1 MTNSPFLT
9 RVVLKNY
16 KSIEACDVDLHSL
29 TFLVGANGAGK
40 SNFLDAAKFV
50 ADALRTSLDH
60 ALRERGGIQEV
71 RRRTGGHP
79 THFGIRLEFAVPD
92 GPTGSYA
99 FRIGAKASGAF
110 EVQHE
115 ECVLSGTEPLSG
127 DIRFSVPGAAA
138 AASDRLYL
146 PDAPAEFRPIR
157 DALARMAFYS
167 PNADRIKDLQL
178 PDAGDLLARDGSNLA
193 SVLDR
198 MAKRQP
204 EARSRIEDYLSKI
217 VPGVR
222 GVEVS
227 HVGPR
232 ETLEFRQDVPD
243 PENPW
248 RFLAGSMSDGT
259 LRALAALVALFQSG
273 SVPLAALEEPAAT
286 LHPAAAA
293 VLLDALLEASALR
306 QVLVTSHNADLL
318 DSPKVKAAN
327 VLAVLAE
334 NGNTRIGPLDA
345 VGGEALE
352 QQLHTAGEL
361 LRLDQARPDT
371 EISTRRMR
379 LFDEG
384 GV

>member
-9 RVVLKNY
+9 RAVLKNY
-16 KSIEACDVDLHSL
+16 KSIEACDVELESL

-40 SNFLDAAKFV
+40 SNFLDALRFV
-50 ADALRTSLDH
+50 ADSLRTSLDH

-79 THFGIRLEFAVPD
+79 THFGIRLEFALP
-92 GPTGSYA
+92 GGTSGSYA
-99 FRIGAKASGAF
+99 FRIAAKASGGF

-115 ECVLSGTEPLSG
+115 ECVLRGSEPLSG
-127 DIRFSVPGAAA
+127 DIRFSVPGEA

-146 PDAPAEFRPIR
+146 PDAPTDFHPVR
-157 DALARMAFYS
+157 DALARMGFYN
-167 PNADRIKDLQL
+167 PNPDRIKDLQL
-178 PDAGDLLARDGSNLA
+178 PDAGEQLARDGSNIA

-204 EARSRIEDYLSKI
+204 EARSRIEEYLSEI

-222 GVEVS
+222 GVEVRP
-227 HVGPR
+227 VGPR

-243 PENPW
+243 PANPW

-259 LRALAALVALFQSG
+259 LRALAALVALFQSAG
-273 SVPLAALEEPAAT
+273 VPLTALEEPAAA
-286 LHPAAAA
+286 LHPAAAG

-318 DSPKVKAAN
+318 DSFKVKTAS

-334 NGNTRIGPLDA
+334 NGNTRIARLDT
-345 VGGEALE
+345 VGREALE

-361 LRLDQARPDT
+361 LRMDQVRPEPGVSARQ
-371 EISTRRMR
+371 MR

>member
-9 RVVLKNY
+9 RAVLKNY

-40 SNFLDAAKFV
+40 SNFLDAPRFV

-99 FRIGAKASGAF
+99 FRIAAKASGGF

-127 DIRFSVPGAAA
+127 DVRFSVPGAAP
-138 AASDRLYL
+138 ASDRLYL
-146 PDAPAEFRPIR
+146 PDAAADFHPVR

-167 PNADRIKDLQL
+167 PNPDRIKDLQL
-178 PDAGDLLARDGSNLA
+178 PDAGDLLARDGANLA

-204 EARSRIEDYLSKI
+204 EARSKVEDYLSKI

-259 LRALAALVALFQSG
+259 LRALATLVALFQS
-273 SVPLAALEEPAAT
+273 SAVPLAALEEPAAT

-293 VLLDALLEASALR
+293 VLLDALLEASVLR

-318 DSPKVKAAN
+318 DSPKVKTAN
-327 VLAVLAE
+327 VLAVIVE

-345 VGGEALE
+345 VGAEALE

-361 LRLDQARPDT
+361 LRMGQVRPDA
-371 EISTRRMR
+371 EISTRQMR

>member
-29 TFLVGANGAGK
+29 TFLVGPNGSGK
-40 SNFLDAAKFV
+40 SNFLDAARFV

-115 ECVLSGTEPLSG
+115 ECVLSGTEALSG
-127 DIRFSVPGAAA
+127 DIRFSVPDAAT

-146 PDAPAEFRPIR
+146 PDAPADFHPVR

-178 PDAGDLLARDGSNLA
+178 PDAGDLLARDGRNLA

-204 EARSRIEDYLSKI
+204 EVRSRIEDYLSKI

-345 VGGEALE
+345 VGAEALE

-371 EISTRRMR
+371 EVSTRQMR

>member
-29 TFLVGANGAGK
+29 TFLVGPNGAGK
-40 SNFLDAAKFV
+40 SNFLDALRFV

-115 ECVLSGTEPLSG
+115 ECVLSGTEALSG
-127 DIRFSVPGAAA
+127 DIRYSVPGAATP
-138 AASDRLYL
+138 ASDRLYL
-146 PDAPAEFRPIR
+146 PDAPADFRPVR
-157 DALARMAFYS
+157 DALARMTFYS

-204 EARSRIEDYLSKI
+204 EALLRIEEYLSKI

-222 GVEVS
+222 GVDVS

-293 VLLDALLEASALR
+293 VLLDALLEAASLR

-318 DSPKVKAAN
+318 DSPQVKPAN

-345 VGGEALE
+345 VGAEALE
-352 QQLHTAGEL
+352 QQLHTVGDL
-361 LRLDQARPDT
+361 LRTDQVRPDT
-371 EISTRRMR
+371 EISTRQMR

>member
-1 MTNSPFLT
+1 MTKSPFLT

-40 SNFLDAAKFV
+40 SNFLDALRFV

-79 THFGIRLEFAVPD
+79 THFGIRLEFAIPG

-115 ECVLSGTEPLSG
+115 ECVLSGTEALSG
-127 DIRFSVPGAAA
+127 DIRFSVPEAAT

-146 PDAPAEFRPIR
+146 PDAAADFRPVCE
-157 DALARMAFYS
+157 ALARMAFYS

-178 PDAGDLLARDGSNLA
+178 PDVGEQLARDGSNLA

-232 ETLEFRQDVPD
+232 ETLEFCQDVPD

-259 LRALAALVALFQSG
+259 LRALATLVALFQSG
-273 SVPLAALEEPAAT
+273 NVPLVALEEPAAT

-293 VLLDALLEASALR
+293 ALLDALLEASALR

-318 DSPKVKAAN
+318 DSPKVKLAN

-345 VGGEALE
+345 VGAEALE

-361 LRLDQARPDT
+361 LRTDQVRPDP
-371 EISTRRMR
+371 EVSTRQMR

>member
-1 MTNSPFLT
+1 MTTSPFLT

-60 ALRERGGIQEV
+60 ALRERSGIQEV

-79 THFGIRLEFAVPD
+79 THFGIRLEFAVHG

-99 FRIGAKASGAF
+99 FRIAAKASGGF

-115 ECVLSGTEPLSG
+115 ECVLSGTEALSG
-127 DIRFSVPGAAA
+127 DVRFSVPGAAT
-138 AASDRLYL
+138 ASDRLYL
-146 PDAPAEFRPIR
+146 PDAPAEFRPVCE
-157 DALARMAFYS
+157 ALGRMAFYS

-204 EARSRIEDYLSKI
+204 EARSKVEDYLSKI

-259 LRALAALVALFQSG
+259 LRALASLAALFQSG

-306 QVLVTSHNADLL
+306 QLLVTSHNADLL
-318 DSPKVKAAN
+318 DSPKVRSPN

-345 VGGEALE
+345 VGAEALD
-352 QQLHTAGEL
+352 QHLHTAGEL
-361 LRLDQARPDT
+361 LRTDQVRPDT
-371 EISTRRMR
+371 EISTRQMR

>member
-29 TFLVGANGAGK
+29 TLLIGPNGAGK
-40 SNFLDAAKFV
+40 SNFLDAPRFV

-127 DIRFSVPGAAA
+127 DIRFSVPGAAP
-138 AASDRLYL
+138 ASDRLYL
-146 PDAPAEFRPIR
+146 PDAPADFHPVR

-167 PNADRIKDLQL
+167 PNPDRIKDLQL
-178 PDAGDLLARDGSNLA
+178 PDAGDLLARDGANLA

-204 EARSRIEDYLSKI
+204 EVRSRIEDYLSKI

-259 LRALAALVALFQSG
+259 LRALATLVALFQSG
-273 SVPLAALEEPAAT
+273 AVPLAALEEPAAT

-293 VLLDALLEASALR
+293 VLLDALLEAAALR

-318 DSPKVKAAN
+318 DSPQVKPAN

-345 VGGEALE
+345 VGADALD
-352 QQLHTAGEL
+352 QHLHTAGEL
-361 LRLDQARPDT
+361 LRMDQVRPDT
-371 EISTRRMR
+371 EGSTRQMR

>member
-40 SNFLDAAKFV
+40 SNFLDAPRFV

-127 DIRFSVPGAAA
+127 DIRFSVPGAAT

-146 PDAPAEFRPIR
+146 PDAPADFRPVR

-167 PNADRIKDLQL
+167 PNPDRIKDLQL
-178 PDAGDLLARDGSNLA
+178 PDAGEQLARDGANLA

-204 EARSRIEDYLSKI
+204 EVRSKIEDYLSRI

-259 LRALAALVALFQSG
+259 LRALATLVALFQSG
-273 SVPLAALEEPAAT
+273 TVPLAGLEEPAAT

-293 VLLDALLEASALR
+293 VLLDALLEAATFR

-318 DSPKVKAAN
+318 DSPQVKLAN

-345 VGGEALE
+345 VGSEALE

-361 LRLDQARPDT
+361 LRTDQVRPDT
-371 EISTRRMR
+371 EVSTRQLR

>member
-40 SNFLDAAKFV
+40 SNFLDAPRFV

-79 THFGIRLEFAVPD
+79 THFGIRLEFAVPG

-99 FRIGAKASGAF
+99 FRIGAKASGGF

-127 DIRFSVPGAAA
+127 DVRFSVPGAAP
-138 AASDRLYL
+138 ASDRLYL
-146 PDAPAEFRPIR
+146 PDADADFHPVR

-178 PDAGDLLARDGSNLA
+178 PDAGELLARDGANLA

-204 EARSRIEDYLSKI
+204 EARSKVEEYLSKI

-227 HVGPR
+227 HIGPR

-243 PENPW
+243 SENPW

-259 LRALAALVALFQSG
+259 LRALATLVALFQSG
-273 SVPLAALEEPAAT
+273 AVPLAALEEPAAT
-286 LHPAAAA
+286 LHPAAAG
-293 VLLDALLEASALR
+293 VLLDALLEAGTLR

-318 DSPKVKAAN
+318 DSPQVKTAN

-345 VGGEALE
+345 VGAEALE

-361 LRLDQARPDT
+361 LRTDQVRPDP
-371 EISTRRMR
+371 EISTRQLR

-384 GV
+384 GM

>member
-40 SNFLDAAKFV
+40 SNFLDALRFV

-115 ECVLSGTEPLSG
+115 ECVLSGSEPLSG
-127 DIRFSVPGAAA
+127 DVRFSVPGEA

-146 PDAPAEFRPIR
+146 PDAAADFRPVC
-157 DALARMAFYS
+157 DALARMGFYS
-167 PNADRIKDLQL
+167 PNPARIKDLQL
-178 PDAGDLLARDGSNLA
+178 PDAGEQLARDGANIA

-204 EARSRIEDYLSKI
+204 EARSRIEDYLSRI

-273 SVPLAALEEPAAT
+273 TVPLAALEEPAAT
-286 LHPAAAA
+286 LHPAAAG

-318 DSPKVKAAN
+318 DSFQVKTAN

-345 VGGEALE
+345 VGREALE

-361 LRLDQARPDT
+361 LRTDQARPDT
-371 EISTRRMR
+371 EFSTRQLR

>member
-115 ECVLSGTEPLSG
+115 ECVLSGTEALSG
-127 DIRFSVPGAAA
+127 DIRFSVPGAAP
-138 AASDRLYL
+138 ASDRLYL
-146 PDAPAEFRPIR
+146 PDAPADFRPVR
-157 DALARMAFYS
+157 DALARMAFYN
-167 PNADRIKDLQL
+167 PNPDRIKDLQL

-204 EARSRIEDYLSKI
+204 EARSRIEDYLSRI

-273 SVPLAALEEPAAT
+273 SVPLAALEGPAAT

-318 DSPKVKAAN
+318 DSPNVKAAN

-334 NGNTRIGPLDA
+334 YGNTRIGPLDA
-345 VGGEALE
+345 VGSEALE

-361 LRLDQARPDT
+361 LRADQVRPDA
-371 EISTRRMR
+371 EVSTRQMR

>member
-9 RVVLKNY
+9 RAVLKNY
-16 KSIEACDVDLHSL
+16 KSIEACDVDLQSL
-29 TFLVGANGAGK
+29 TFLVGPNGAGK
-40 SNFLDAAKFV
+40 SNFLDALRFV
-50 ADALRTSLDH
+50 TDSLRTSLDH

-79 THFGIRLEFAVPD
+79 THFGIRLEFAVPG

-127 DIRFSVPGAAA
+127 DIRFSVPGAAP
-138 AASDRLYL
+138 ASDRLYL
-146 PDAPAEFRPIR
+146 PDAAADFRPVCE
-157 DALARMAFYS
+157 ALGRMGFYN
-167 PNADRIKDLQL
+167 PNSDRIKDLQL
-178 PDAGDLLARDGSNLA
+178 PDAGELLARDGSNIA

-204 EARSRIEDYLSKI
+204 EARSRIEEYLSKI

-259 LRALAALVALFQSG
+259 LRALATLVALFQSA
-273 SVPLAALEEPAAT
+273 SVPLTALEEPAAS
-286 LHPAAAA
+286 LHPAATG

-318 DSPKVKAAN
+318 DSPKVKTAN

-345 VGGEALE
+345 VGSEALE

-361 LRLDQARPDT
+361 LRMDQARPDT
-371 EISTRRMR
+371 EVSTRQLR

>member
-1 MTNSPFLT
+1 
-9 RVVLKNY
+9 
-16 KSIEACDVDLHSL
+16 
-29 TFLVGANGAGK
+29 
-40 SNFLDAAKFV
+40 
-50 ADALRTSLDH
+50 
-60 ALRERGGIQEV
+60 
-71 RRRTGGHP
+71 
-79 THFGIRLEFAVPD
+79 
-92 GPTGSYA
+92 
-99 FRIGAKASGAF
+99 
-110 EVQHE
+110 
-115 ECVLSGTEPLSG
+115 
-127 DIRFSVPGAAA
+127 
-138 AASDRLYL
+138 
-146 PDAPAEFRPIR
+146 
-157 DALARMAFYS
+157 MAFYS

-178 PDAGDLLARDGSNLA
+178 PDAGELLARDGANLA

-273 SVPLAALEEPAAT
+273 SVPLVALEEPAAT

-306 QVLVTSHNADLL
+306 QIVVTSHNADLL
-318 DSPKVKAAN
+318 DSPKVTTAN

-345 VGGEALE
+345 VGSEALD
-352 QQLHTAGEL
+352 QHLHTAGEL
-361 LRLDQARPDT
+361 LRMDQVRPDT
-371 EISTRRMR
+371 EISTRQLR

-384 GV
+384 

>member
-40 SNFLDAAKFV
+40 SNFLDAPRLV

-79 THFGIRLEFAVPD
+79 THFGIRLEFAVPG

-99 FRIGAKASGAF
+99 FRIGAKAGGF

-115 ECVLSGTEPLSG
+115 ECVLSGTEALSG
-127 DIRFSVPGAAA
+127 DVRFSVPGEAT
-138 AASDRLYL
+138 ASDRLYL
-146 PDAPAEFRPIR
+146 PDAPADFHPVR

-167 PNADRIKDLQL
+167 PNPDRIKDLQL
-178 PDAGDLLARDGSNLA
+178 PDAGDLLARDGANLA

-204 EARSRIEDYLSKI
+204 EVRSRIEDYLSKI

-259 LRALAALVALFQSG
+259 LRALATLVALFQSG
-273 SVPLAALEEPAAT
+273 AVPLAALEEPAAT

-293 VLLDALLEASALR
+293 VLLDALLEAASLR

-318 DSPKVKAAN
+318 DSPQVKPAN

-345 VGGEALE
+345 VGAEALD
-352 QQLHTAGEL
+352 QHLHTAGEL
-361 LRLDQARPDT
+361 LRTDQARPDT
-371 EISTRRMR
+371 EISTRQLR

>member
-40 SNFLDAAKFV
+40 SNFLDAACFV

-115 ECVLSGTEPLSG
+115 ECVLSGTEALSG
-127 DIRFSVPGAAA
+127 DIRFSVPGAAT
-138 AASDRLYL
+138 ASDRLYL
-146 PDAPAEFRPIR
+146 PDAPAEFHPVR

-178 PDAGDLLARDGSNLA
+178 PDAGEQLARDGANLA

-204 EARSRIEDYLSKI
+204 EARSKVEEYLSKI

-243 PENPW
+243 PDNPW

-259 LRALAALVALFQSG
+259 LRALATLVALFQSG
-273 SVPLAALEEPAAT
+273 NVPLAALEEPAAT

-293 VLLDALLEASALR
+293 VLLDALLEARALR

-318 DSPKVKAAN
+318 DSPQVKLAN

-345 VGGEALE
+345 VGAEALE

-361 LRLDQARPDT
+361 LRMDQVRPDA
-371 EISTRRMR
+371 EISTRQMR

>member
-1 MTNSPFLT
+1 MRSPFLT
-9 RVVLKNY
+9 RAVLKNY
-16 KSIEACDVDLHSL
+16 KSIEACDVDLRSL
-29 TFLVGANGAGK
+29 TFLVGPNGAGK
-40 SNFLDAAKFV
+40 SNFLDALRFV
-50 ADALRTSLDH
+50 TDSLRTSLDH

-92 GPTGSYA
+92 GPAGSYA
-99 FRIGAKASGAF
+99 FRIAAKASGGF

-115 ECVLSGTEPLSG
+115 ECVLRGSEALSG
-127 DIRFSVPGAAA
+127 DVRFSVPGATAS
-138 AASDRLYL
+138 SDRLYL
-146 PDAPAEFRPIR
+146 PDAPADFRPVCE
-157 DALARMAFYS
+157 ALPRMAFYS
-167 PNADRIKDLQL
+167 FNPDRIKDLQL
-178 PDAGDLLARDGSNLA
+178 PDAGDLLARDGSNIA
-193 SVLDR
+193 SVLNR
-198 MAKRQP
+198 MGKRQP
-204 EARSRIEDYLSKI
+204 EARSRIEEYLSKI

-222 GVEVS
+222 GVEVKP
-227 HVGPR
+227 VGPR

-259 LRALAALVALFQSG
+259 LRALAALVALFQSA
-273 SVPLAALEEPAAT
+273 SVPLTALEEPAAA
-286 LHPAAAA
+286 LHPAAAG
-293 VLLDALLEASALR
+293 VLLDALLESSALR

-318 DSPKVKAAN
+318 DSPKVGTAS

-334 NGNTRIGPLDA
+334 NGNTRIGPLDT
-345 VGGEALE
+345 VGREALE

-361 LRLDQARPDT
+361 LRMDQARPDT
-371 EISTRRMR
+371 EISTRQLR

>member
-1 MTNSPFLT
+1 MTNPPFLT

-40 SNFLDAAKFV
+40 SNFLDALRFV

-115 ECVLSGTEPLSG
+115 ECALSGTEALSG
-127 DIRFSVPGAAA
+127 DIRFSVPGAAP
-138 AASDRLYL
+138 ASDRLYL
-146 PDAPAEFRPIR
+146 PDAAAEFHPVR

-167 PNADRIKDLQL
+167 PNPDRIKDLQL
-178 PDAGDLLARDGSNLA
+178 PDAGEQLARDGSNLA

-198 MAKRQP
+198 MGKRQP
-204 EARSRIEDYLSKI
+204 EAWSKVEEYLSKI

-232 ETLEFRQDVPD
+232 ETLEFRQEVPD
-243 PENPW
+243 SENPW

-318 DSPKVKAAN
+318 DSPQVKTAN

-334 NGNTRIGPLDA
+334 NGDTRIGPLDA
-345 VGGEALE
+345 VGSEALE

-361 LRLDQARPDT
+361 LRTDQVRPDT
-371 EISTRRMR
+371 EISTRQLR

>member
-16 KSIEACDVDLHSL
+16 KSIEACDADLHSL

-40 SNFLDAAKFV
+40 SNFLDALRFV
-50 ADALRTSLDH
+50 TDSLRTSLDH

-79 THFGIRLEFAVPD
+79 THFGIRLEFAVPG

-115 ECVLSGTEPLSG
+115 ECVLSGTEALSG
-127 DIRFSVPGAAA
+127 DVRFSVPGAA

-146 PDAPAEFRPIR
+146 PDAAADFRPVCE
-157 DALARMAFYS
+157 ALARMGFYS
-167 PNADRIKDLQL
+167 PNPDRIKDLQL
-178 PDAGDLLARDGSNLA
+178 PDSGELLARDGSNIA

-204 EARSRIEDYLSKI
+204 ETRSRIEEYLSKI

-222 GVEVS
+222 GVEVRP
-227 HVGPR
+227 VGPR

-243 PENPW
+243 SENPW

-259 LRALAALVALFQSG
+259 LRALAALVALFQSA

-286 LHPAAAA
+286 LHPAAAG
-293 VLLDALLEASALR
+293 VLLDALLESSALR

-318 DSPKVKAAN
+318 DSFKLATAS

-345 VGGEALE
+345 VGREALE

-361 LRLDQARPDT
+361 LRTDQVRPDT
-371 EISTRRMR
+371 EISTRQLR

>member
-1 MTNSPFLT
+1 
-9 RVVLKNY
+9 
-16 KSIEACDVDLHSL
+16 
-29 TFLVGANGAGK
+29 
-40 SNFLDAAKFV
+40 
-50 ADALRTSLDH
+50 
-60 ALRERGGIQEV
+60 
-71 RRRTGGHP
+71 
-79 THFGIRLEFAVPD
+79 
-92 GPTGSYA
+92 
-99 FRIGAKASGAF
+99 
-110 EVQHE
+110 VQHE
-115 ECVLSGTEPLSG
+115 ECVLSGTEALSG
-127 DIRFSVPGAAA
+127 DVRFSVPGAAT

-146 PDAPAEFRPIR
+146 PDAAADFRPVCE
-157 DALARMAFYS
+157 ALARMGFYS

-178 PDAGDLLARDGSNLA
+178 PDAGELLARDGSNLA

-198 MAKRQP
+198 MGKSQP
-204 EARSRIEDYLSKI
+204 EAWSKVEEYLSKI

-232 ETLEFRQDVPD
+232 ETLEFRQEVPD
-243 PENPW
+243 SENPW

-259 LRALAALVALFQSG
+259 LRALATLVALFQSG
-273 SVPLAALEEPAAT
+273 AVPLAALEEPAAT

-318 DSPKVKAAN
+318 DSPKVRTAN

-345 VGGEALE
+345 VGSEALE

-361 LRLDQARPDT
+361 LRTDQVRPDA
-371 EISTRRMR
+371 EISTRQMR

>member
-1 MTNSPFLT
+1 MTTSPFLT
-9 RVVLKNY
+9 RVVLRNY

-60 ALRERGGIQEV
+60 ALRERSGIQEV

-79 THFGIRLEFAVPD
+79 THFGIRLEFAVHG

-99 FRIGAKASGAF
+99 FRIAAKASGGF

-115 ECVLSGTEPLSG
+115 ECVLSGTEALSG
-127 DIRFSVPGAAA
+127 DVRFSVPGAAT
-138 AASDRLYL
+138 ASDRLYL
-146 PDAPAEFRPIR
+146 PDAPAEFRPVCE
-157 DALARMAFYS
+157 ALGRMAFYS

-204 EARSRIEDYLSKI
+204 EARSKVEDYLSKI

-259 LRALAALVALFQSG
+259 LRALASLAALFQSG

-306 QVLVTSHNADLL
+306 QLLVTSHNADLL
-318 DSPKVKAAN
+318 DSPKVRSPN

-345 VGGEALE
+345 VGAEALD
-352 QQLHTAGEL
+352 QHLHTAGEL
-361 LRLDQARPDT
+361 LRTDQVRPDT
-371 EISTRRMR
+371 EISTRQMR

>member
-40 SNFLDAAKFV
+40 SNFLDALRFV

-79 THFGIRLEFAVPD
+79 THFGIRLEFAVPN

-99 FRIGAKASGAF
+99 FRIGAKASGGF

-115 ECVLSGTEPLSG
+115 ECVLSGTEALSG
-127 DIRFSVPGAAA
+127 DVRFSVPGAAT
-138 AASDRLYL
+138 ASDRLYL
-146 PDAPAEFRPIR
+146 PDADADFHPVR
-157 DALARMAFYS
+157 DALARMGFYS
-167 PNADRIKDLQL
+167 PNPDRIKDLQL
-178 PDAGDLLARDGSNLA
+178 PDAGELLARDGSNLA

-204 EARSRIEDYLSKI
+204 DVRSRVEEYLSKI

-243 PENPW
+243 SEKPW

-273 SVPLAALEEPAAT
+273 TVPLAALEEPAAT
-286 LHPAAAA
+286 LHPAAAG

-306 QVLVTSHNADLL
+306 QVLVTSHNADLM
-318 DSPKVKAAN
+318 DSPKVKPAN

-334 NGNTRIGPLDA
+334 NGTTRIGPLDA
-345 VGGEALE
+345 MGNEALD

-361 LRLDQARPDT
+361 LRTDQVRPDT
-371 EISTRRMR
+371 EISTRQLR

>member
-1 MTNSPFLT
+1 MTRSPFLT

-16 KSIEACDVDLHSL
+16 KSIEACDVDLHLL
-29 TFLVGANGAGK
+29 TFLVGPNGAGK
-40 SNFLDAAKFV
+40 SNFLDALRFV
-50 ADALRTSLDH
+50 GDALRTSLDH

-99 FRIGAKASGAF
+99 FRIGAKASGGF

-115 ECVLSGTEPLSG
+115 ECVLSGTEALSG
-127 DIRFSVPGAAA
+127 DVRFSVPGAAA
-138 AASDRLYL
+138 ASDRLHL
-146 PDAPAEFRPIR
+146 PDAAADFRPVCE
-157 DALARMAFYS
+157 ALARMGFYS
-167 PNADRIKDLQL
+167 PNPDRIKDLQL
-178 PDAGDLLARDGSNLA
+178 PDAGELLARDGANIA
-193 SVLDR
+193 AVLDR
-198 MAKRQP
+198 MSKRQP
-204 EARSRIEDYLSKI
+204 ELRSRIEDYLSRI

-243 PENPW
+243 SENPW

-286 LHPAAAA
+286 LHPAAAG

-318 DSPKVKAAN
+318 DSFKVKTAS

-334 NGNTRIGPLDA
+334 NGNTRIARLDTI
-345 VGGEALE
+345 GREALE
-352 QQLHTAGEL
+352 QQLHTAGGL
-361 LRLDQARPDT
+361 LRMDQARPDT
-371 EISTRRMR
+371 EISTRQMR

>member
-40 SNFLDAAKFV
+40 SNFLDALRFV

-79 THFGIRLEFAVPD
+79 THFGIRLEFAVPG

-127 DIRFSVPGAAA
+127 DIRFSVPGAAP
-138 AASDRLYL
+138 ASDRLYL
-146 PDAPAEFRPIR
+146 PDAAADFRPVCE
-157 DALARMAFYS
+157 ALGRMGFYN
-167 PNADRIKDLQL
+167 PNSDRIKDLQL
-178 PDAGDLLARDGSNLA
+178 PDAGELLARDGSNIA

-204 EARSRIEDYLSKI
+204 EARSRIEEYLSKI

-259 LRALAALVALFQSG
+259 LRALATLVALFQSA
-273 SVPLAALEEPAAT
+273 SVPLTALEEPAAS
-286 LHPAAAA
+286 LHPAATG

-318 DSPKVKAAN
+318 DSPKVKTAN

-345 VGGEALE
+345 VGSEALE

-361 LRLDQARPDT
+361 LRMDQARPDT
-371 EISTRRMR
+371 EVSTRQLR

>member
-40 SNFLDAAKFV
+40 SNFLDALRFV

-79 THFGIRLEFAVPD
+79 THFGIRLEFAVPG

-127 DIRFSVPGAAA
+127 DIRFSVPGAAP
-138 AASDRLYL
+138 ASDRLYL
-146 PDAPAEFRPIR
+146 PDAAADFRPVCE
-157 DALARMAFYS
+157 ALGRMGFYN
-167 PNADRIKDLQL
+167 PNSDRIKDLQL
-178 PDAGDLLARDGSNLA
+178 PDAGELLARDGSNIA

-204 EARSRIEDYLSKI
+204 EARSRIEEYLSKI

-259 LRALAALVALFQSG
+259 LRALAALVALFQSA
-273 SVPLAALEEPAAT
+273 SVPLTALEEPAAA
-286 LHPAAAA
+286 LHPSAAG
-293 VLLDALLEASALR
+293 VLLDALLESSALR

-318 DSPKVKAAN
+318 DSFKVKTAS

-334 NGNTRIGPLDA
+334 NGNTRMARLDA
-345 VGGEALE
+345 VGREALE

-361 LRLDQARPDT
+361 LRMDQVRP
-371 EISTRRMR
+371 EPGISTRQMR

>member
-29 TFLVGANGAGK
+29 TFLVGPNGAGK
-40 SNFLDAAKFV
+40 SNFLDALRFV
-50 ADALRTSLDH
+50 ADSLRTSLDH

-79 THFGIRLEFAVPD
+79 THFGIRLEFAVPA

-99 FRIGAKASGAF
+99 FRIAAKASGGF

-115 ECVLSGTEPLSG
+115 ECVLGGTEALSG
-127 DIRFSVPGAAA
+127 DVRFSVPGAAP
-138 AASDRLYL
+138 ASDRLYL
-146 PDAPAEFRPIR
+146 PDADADFHPVR

-178 PDAGDLLARDGSNLA
+178 PDAGELLARDGSNLA

-204 EARSRIEDYLSKI
+204 EARSKVEEYLSRI

-259 LRALAALVALFQSG
+259 LRALATLVALFQSG

-318 DSPKVKAAN
+318 DSPQVKTAN

-334 NGNTRIGPLDA
+334 NGNTRIGPLDT
-345 VGGEALE
+345 VGSEALE

-361 LRLDQARPDT
+361 LRTDQVRPDA
-371 EISTRRMR
+371 EVSTRQLR

>member
-40 SNFLDAAKFV
+40 SNFLDALRFV
-50 ADALRTSLDH
+50 ADSLRTSLDH

-79 THFGIRLEFAVPD
+79 THFGIRLEFAVPG

-99 FRIGAKASGAF
+99 FRIGAKASGGF

-127 DIRFSVPGAAA
+127 DVRFSVPGASP
-138 AASDRLYL
+138 ASDRLYL
-146 PDAPAEFRPIR
+146 PDADADFHPVR
-157 DALARMAFYS
+157 DALSRMAFYS

-259 LRALAALVALFQSG
+259 LRALATLVALFQSG
-273 SVPLAALEEPAAT
+273 AVPLAALEEPAAT
-286 LHPAAAA
+286 LHPAAAG
-293 VLLDALLEASALR
+293 VLLDALLEAATFR

-318 DSPKVKAAN
+318 DSPQVKLAN

-334 NGNTRIGPLDA
+334 NANTRIGPLDA
-345 VGGEALE
+345 VGAEALE

-361 LRLDQARPDT
+361 LRTDQVRPDP
-371 EISTRRMR
+371 EISTRQLR

-384 GV
+384 GM

>member
-1 MTNSPFLT
+1 MTTSPFLT
-9 RVVLKNY
+9 RVVLRNY

-60 ALRERGGIQEV
+60 ALRERSGIQEV

-79 THFGIRLEFAVPD
+79 THFGIRLEFAVHG

-99 FRIGAKASGAF
+99 FRIAAKASGGF

-115 ECVLSGTEPLSG
+115 ECVLSGTEALSG
-127 DIRFSVPGAAA
+127 DVRFSVPGAAT
-138 AASDRLYL
+138 ASDRLYL
-146 PDAPAEFRPIR
+146 PDAPAEFRPVCE
-157 DALARMAFYS
+157 ALGRMAFYS

-204 EARSRIEDYLSKI
+204 EARSKVEDYLSKI

-259 LRALAALVALFQSG
+259 LRALASLAALFQSG

-306 QVLVTSHNADLL
+306 QLLDTSHNADLL
-318 DSPKVKAAN
+318 DSPKVRSPN

-345 VGGEALE
+345 VGAEALD
-352 QQLHTAGEL
+352 QHLHTAGEL
-361 LRLDQARPDT
+361 LRTDQVRPDT
-371 EISTRRMR
+371 EISTRQMR

>member
-9 RVVLKNY
+9 RAVLKNY
-16 KSIEACDVDLHSL
+16 KSIEACDVDLDSL
-29 TFLVGANGAGK
+29 TFLVGPNGAGK
-40 SNFLDAAKFV
+40 SNFLDGLRFV

-79 THFGIRLEFAVPD
+79 THFGMRLEFAMP
-92 GPTGSYA
+92 GGTSGSYA
-99 FRIGAKASGAF
+99 FRIAAKASGGF

-115 ECVLSGTEPLSG
+115 ECVLRGSEALSG
-127 DIRFSVPGAAA
+127 EVRFSVPGAAT
-138 AASDRLYL
+138 ASDRLYL
-146 PDAPAEFRPIR
+146 PDAAADFRPVC
-157 DALARMAFYS
+157 DALARMGFYS
-167 PNADRIKDLQL
+167 LNPDRIKDLQL
-178 PDAGDLLARDGSNLA
+178 PDTGELLARDGSNIA

-198 MAKRQP
+198 LGKRQP
-204 EARSRIEDYLSKI
+204 EARSRIEEYLSKI

-222 GVEVS
+222 GVEVKS
-227 HVGPR
+227 VGPR

-259 LRALAALVALFQSG
+259 LRALAALVALFQSA
-273 SVPLAALEEPAAT
+273 SVPLTALEEPAAA
-286 LHPAAAA
+286 LHPAAAG
-293 VLLDALLEASALR
+293 VLLDALLESSALR
-306 QVLVTSHNADLL
+306 QVLVASHNADLL
-318 DSPKVKAAN
+318 DNPKVRTGN

-334 NGNTRIGPLDA
+334 NGNTRIARLDT
-345 VGGEALE
+345 VGREALE

-361 LRLDQARPDT
+361 LRTDQARPDAG
-371 EISTRRMR
+371 ISTRQMR

>member
-40 SNFLDAAKFV
+40 SNFLDAPRLV

-115 ECVLSGTEPLSG
+115 ECVLSGTEALSG
-127 DIRFSVPGAAA
+127 DVRFSVPGAAT
-138 AASDRLYL
+138 ASDRLYL
-146 PDAPAEFRPIR
+146 PDAPAEFRPVR
-157 DALARMAFYS
+157 DALARMAFYN

-178 PDAGDLLARDGSNLA
+178 PDAGELLARDGANLA

-273 SVPLAALEEPAAT
+273 SVPLVALEEPAAT

-306 QVLVTSHNADLL
+306 QIVVTSHNADLL
-318 DSPKVKAAN
+318 DSPKVTTAN

-345 VGGEALE
+345 VGSEALD
-352 QQLHTAGEL
+352 QHLHTAGEL
-361 LRLDQARPDT
+361 LRMDQVRPDT
-371 EISTRRMR
+371 EISTRQLR

-384 GV
+384 

>member
-16 KSIEACDVDLHSL
+16 KSIEACDVDLDSL

-50 ADALRTSLDH
+50 ADALRTSLNH

-79 THFGIRLEFAVPD
+79 THFGIRLEFAVPG

-99 FRIGAKASGAF
+99 FRIAAKAGGF

-127 DIRFSVPGAAA
+127 DIRFSVPGEA

-146 PDAPAEFRPIR
+146 PDASADFRPVCE
-157 DALARMAFYS
+157 ALARMAFYS
-167 PNADRIKDLQL
+167 PNPDRIRDLQL

-204 EARSRIEDYLSKI
+204 EARSKVEEYLSKI

-222 GVEVS
+222 GIEVS

-273 SVPLAALEEPAAT
+273 AVPLAALEEPAAT
-286 LHPAAAA
+286 LHPAAAT

-306 QVLVTSHNADLL
+306 QVLVTSHNAGLL
-318 DSPKVKAAN
+318 DSPKVKTAN

-334 NGNTRIGPLDA
+334 NGSTRIGPLDA
-345 VGGEALE
+345 VGSDALE

-361 LRLDQARPDT
+361 LRMDQVRPDT
-371 EISTRRMR
+371 EVSTRQMR

>member
-1 MTNSPFLT
+1 
-9 RVVLKNY
+9 
-16 KSIEACDVDLHSL
+16 
-29 TFLVGANGAGK
+29 
-40 SNFLDAAKFV
+40 
-50 ADALRTSLDH
+50 
-60 ALRERGGIQEV
+60 
-71 RRRTGGHP
+71 
-79 THFGIRLEFAVPD
+79 
-92 GPTGSYA
+92 
-99 FRIGAKASGAF
+99 
-110 EVQHE
+110 
-115 ECVLSGTEPLSG
+115 
-127 DIRFSVPGAAA
+127 
-138 AASDRLYL
+138 
-146 PDAPAEFRPIR
+146 
-157 DALARMAFYS
+157 
-167 PNADRIKDLQL
+167 
-178 PDAGDLLARDGSNLA
+178 
-193 SVLDR
+193 

-259 LRALAALVALFQSG
+259 LRALATLVALFQSG
-273 SVPLAALEEPAAT
+273 AVPLAALEEPAAT

-293 VLLDALLEASALR
+293 VLLDALLEAAALR

-318 DSPKVKAAN
+318 DSPQVKPAN

-345 VGGEALE
+345 VGADALD
-352 QQLHTAGEL
+352 QHLHTAGEL
-361 LRLDQARPDT
+361 LRMDQVRPDT
-371 EISTRRMR
+371 EGSTRQMR

>member
-1 MTNSPFLT
+1 
-9 RVVLKNY
+9 
-16 KSIEACDVDLHSL
+16 
-29 TFLVGANGAGK
+29 
-40 SNFLDAAKFV
+40 
-50 ADALRTSLDH
+50 
-60 ALRERGGIQEV
+60 
-71 RRRTGGHP
+71 
-79 THFGIRLEFAVPD
+79 
-92 GPTGSYA
+92 
-99 FRIGAKASGAF
+99 
-110 EVQHE
+110 VQHE

-127 DIRFSVPGAAA
+127 DIRFSVPGAAP
-138 AASDRLYL
+138 ASDRLYL
-146 PDAPAEFRPIR
+146 PDAPADFHPVR

-167 PNADRIKDLQL
+167 PNADSIKDLQL

-204 EARSRIEDYLSKI
+204 EARSKVEEYLSRI

-273 SVPLAALEEPAAT
+273 AVPLAALEEPAAT

-293 VLLDALLEASALR
+293 VLLDALLEAATLR

-318 DSPKVKAAN
+318 DSPKVKTAN

-345 VGGEALE
+345 VGAEALD
-352 QQLHTAGEL
+352 QHLHTVGEL
-361 LRLDQARPDT
+361 LRTDQARPDP
-371 EISTRRMR
+371 EISTRQLR

>member
-40 SNFLDAAKFV
+40 SNFLDAPRFV

-79 THFGIRLEFAVPD
+79 THFGIRLEFAVPG

-99 FRIGAKASGAF
+99 FRIGARASGAF

-115 ECVLSGTEPLSG
+115 ECVLSGTEALSG
-127 DIRFSVPGAAA
+127 DVRFSVPGAAP
-138 AASDRLYL
+138 ASDRLYL
-146 PDAPAEFRPIR
+146 PDAPADFRPVR

-167 PNADRIKDLQL
+167 PNPDRIKDLQL
-178 PDAGDLLARDGSNLA
+178 PDAGDLLARDGANLA

-204 EARSRIEDYLSKI
+204 EVRSRIEDYLSRI

-293 VLLDALLEASALR
+293 VLLDALLEATTLR

-318 DSPKVKAAN
+318 DSPQVKPAN

-345 VGGEALE
+345 VGSDALE
-352 QQLHTAGEL
+352 QQLGTAGEL
-361 LRLDQARPDT
+361 LRTDQVKPDP
-371 EISTRRMR
+371 EISKRQMR

>member
-40 SNFLDAAKFV
+40 SNFLDAPRFV

-79 THFGIRLEFAVPD
+79 THFGIRLEFAVPG

-99 FRIGAKASGAF
+99 FRIGAKASGGF

-127 DIRFSVPGAAA
+127 DVRFSVPGAAP
-138 AASDRLYL
+138 ASDRLYL
-146 PDAPAEFRPIR
+146 PDADADFHPVR

-178 PDAGDLLARDGSNLA
+178 PDAGELLARDGANLA

-204 EARSRIEDYLSKI
+204 EARSKVEEYLSKI

-227 HVGPR
+227 HIGPR

-243 PENPW
+243 SENPW

-259 LRALAALVALFQSG
+259 LRALATLVALFQSG
-273 SVPLAALEEPAAT
+273 AVPLAALEEPAAT
-286 LHPAAAA
+286 LHPAAAG
-293 VLLDALLEASALR
+293 VLLDALLEAGTLR

-318 DSPKVKAAN
+318 DSPQVKTAN

-345 VGGEALE
+345 VGAEALE

-361 LRLDQARPDT
+361 LRTDQARPDT
-371 EISTRRMR
+371 EISTRQLR